1 VSEREQ
7 PHDEMTA
14 HASTDEPGGVD
25 RADTYDLTDSDVG
38 TSSGTGGGMGVS
50 SEREGPTGP
59 GQHGTTG
66 VRDVGPVE
74 REPGAAVPP
83 EQAPGAPETNP
94 DGLAPKGGYP
104 DTDPRSSGDEPDDP
118 RADRGVDRRPDES

>member
-1 VSEREQ
+1 MSGREN
-7 PHDEMTA
+7 PDDEMTA
-14 HASTDEPGGVD
+14 HASTEEPGSVD
-25 RADTYDLTDSDVG
+25 EADTYDLTESDQD
-38 TSSGTGGGMGVS
+38 TSAGAGSGMGVS

-59 GQHGTTG
+59 GQHGTSG
-66 VRDVGPVE
+66 VRDVGPAE

-104 DTDPRSSGDEPDDP
+104 DDDPRSAGDAPSDP
-118 RADRGVDRRPDES
+118 RADRGVDRRPDEN